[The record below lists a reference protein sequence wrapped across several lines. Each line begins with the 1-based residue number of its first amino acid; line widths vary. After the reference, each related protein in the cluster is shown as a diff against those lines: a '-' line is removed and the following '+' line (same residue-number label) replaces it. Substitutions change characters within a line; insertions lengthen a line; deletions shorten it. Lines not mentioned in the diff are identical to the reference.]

1 MDKLKHYTLKA
12 MFYHLPKQVREV
24 MLEEFGSSCTDQESK
39 EETLLSDHRA
49 QRFILDQ
56 YTADGLLFYMKQVTD
71 CRMDELIYYDEFP
84 WDYDDELKLDWK
96 EFFLS
101 GTDIEPVDITEN
113 GWNWITALSSFRH
126 SSTYKE
132 TEKKIK
138 QYDYYTT

>member
-39 EETLLSDHRA
+39 EETLLNDHRA

-56 YTADGLLFYMKQVTD
+56 YTAEVLLFYMKLVTD
-71 CRMDELIYYDEFP
+71 CRIDERIYCKEFP

-101 GTDIEPVDITEN
+101 GTDIEPVDITE
-113 GWNWITALSSFRH
+113 
-126 SSTYKE
+126 KE
-132 TEKKIK
+132 WFKKVK
-138 QYDYYTT
+138 KTKAQ

>member
-24 MLEEFGSSCTDQESK
+24 MLEEFGLPCTDQESK

-56 YTADGLLFYMKQVTD
+56 YSAIGQWFYMKNVTD
-71 CRMDELIYYDEFP
+71 NRIDERIYNEKFP

-96 EFFLS
+96 EFFLN
-101 GTDIEPVDITEN
+101 GTDIEPVDITE
-113 GWNWITALSSFRH
+113 
-126 SSTYKE
+126 KE
-132 TEKKIK
+132 WFKKVK
-138 QYDYYTT
+138 KTKAQ

>member
-12 MFYHLPKQVREV
+12 MFYNLPKKVREA
-24 MLEEFGSSCTDQESK
+24 MLEEFGSSCTDQK
-39 EETLLSDHRA
+39 ETLLSDHRA

-56 YTADGLLFYMKQVTD
+56 YSTIGLLFYMKNVTD
-71 CRMDELIYYDEFP
+71 NRIDERIYNEEFP
-84 WDYDDELKLDWK
+84 FDLDDKLNLNWD

-113 GWNWITALSSFRH
+113 GWNWLTALSSFRH

-132 TEKKIK
+132 TENK
-138 QYDYYTT
+138 